1 MNNEGEI
8 EQRERVED
16 RESNEQ
22 EEDRETK
29 EDGREGAGYGKERDM
44 ENEC

>member
-1 MNNEGEI
+1 MKNEGEI

-22 EEDRETK
+22 EKTERLKKME
-29 EDGREGAGYGKERDM
+29 ERVQVGKERDM